1 MTTNDG
7 DDEEPTQTLKDLH
20 SLLME
25 TSIASGKLVCG
36 NCGHEYAVKEGI
48 VSFVPEVSSDGLRS
62 CADLLILGELLAAFS
77 YGMSVPA
84 RGGRQTSTTKLGQRV
99 FLWDCRL
106 RDIEDNDDDLDRA
119 YASLRNG

>member
-7 DDEEPTQTLKDLH
+7 DDEEPSQTLKDLH

-48 VSFVPEVSSDGLRS
+48 VSLIAKVSDDGPEF
-62 CADLLILGELLAAFS
+62 CADLLMIGELLAAFS
-77 YGMSVPA
+77 HGMSILA
-84 RGGRQTSTTKLGQRV
+84 QGKRRTSTMRLRQRV
-99 FLWDCRL
+99 FRDYRL
-106 RDIEDNDDDLDRA
+106 RDIEDNDDDLKSA
-119 YASLRNG
+119 YASLRDG